1 MRGAMTSWAER
12 HLWSMPWERRVRVGV
27 EDVYGIST
35 AWSQTQQSARPP
47 SACVDV
53 LGCLMGD
60 EWMPLVEEPRRPGA
74 DLGKRSPCA
83 LRRPLNS
90 DLTFLQAIIR
100 LPPAVCLRIVLLRA
114 RQAHLSIVRPV
125 SAASSEVRVAGTSL
139 TASVARVDP
148 HPFQPC
154 RAAESST
161 ASDIVFD
168 RTTRQP
174 LIQ

>member
-1 MRGAMTSWAER
+1 MLAVCNAMQER
-12 HLWSMPWERRVRVGV
+12 
-27 EDVYGIST
+27 
-35 AWSQTQQSARPP
+35 ARLL
-47 SACVDV
+47 SVFIDV
-53 LGCLMGD
+53 LCCLMVTNGWRESASSQGSIWESAARARD
-60 EWMPLVEEPRRPGA
+60 Q
-74 DLGKRSPCA
+74 
-83 LRRPLNS
+83 RPLNS
-90 DLTFLQAIIR
+90 DLTFLRAITR

-114 RQAHLSIVRPV
+114 RLAHLPIICPV
-125 SAASSEVRVAGTSL
+125 PAASSEVRVAGTSL

-168 RTTRQP
+168 HNTQRP